1 MSMPLL
7 YLQKLGELQIAE
19 VLLSVT
25 AKVEPDE
32 LTVPVE
38 GDVVVHCGLAED
50 VPHIGCQMRDG

>member
-7 YLQKLGELQIAE
+7 YLQKLGELQVAE

-50 VPHIGCQMRDG
+50 VPHILC